1 MMETFML
8 STPLID
14 RLKIPL
20 LVFGIGGVV
29 VFALWLL
36 LFRRW
41 EKEGMIAR
49 EEHEAARQKVMAL
62 PLQEASR
69 QALKL
74 LGDPEHF
81 ECVYSDASL
90 GDIASQFAPSLRS
103 LASQFSLIRTV
114 GGSAE
119 IHLRDPSV
127 SRFHPD
133 YWSLGRGDEDGF
145 LEVAVKLGQETI
157 YEIDWGFVDRSGTPP
172 IDEYPSIYHWIV
184 FTEGD

>member
-1 MMETFML
+1 ML

-14 RLKIPL
+14 WLNPL
-20 LVFGIGGVV
+20 LILGIGGGI

-36 LFRRW
+36 LFRRLFRRW
-41 EKEGMIAR
+41 EEESMIAR
-49 EEHEAARQKVMAL
+49 EEYEAARQTVMAL

-81 ECVYSDASL
+81 EYVYNDTPL
-90 GDIASQFAPSLRS
+90 DDIASQFAPSLRS
-103 LASQFSLIRTV
+103 LASQFSLIRVV

-119 IHLRDPSV
+119 IHLRNPSV

-133 YWSLGRGDEDGF
+133 YWSLGRGDEDGL
-145 LEVAVKLGQETI
+145 LEVAVRLGQETI
-157 YEIDWGFVDRSGTPP
+157 YEVDWGFVDRSGTPP
-172 IDEYPSIYHWIV
+172 VVEYPSIYHWII
-184 FTEGD
+184 FTEGDL